1 MRVSLTFGKA
11 LKFVSKNLVIFFSTK
26 FSLLEHVDLSILST
40 FSILAGLVFSLQT
53 LLTNLFIKLLVS
65 KFAYT
70 LTLDNFGG
78 QFVFSRA

>member
-1 MRVSLTFGKA
+1 MRVSLTFGKT
-11 LKFVSKNLVIFFSTK
+11 LKFVSKDLVILFSSK

-40 FSILAGLVFSLQT
+40 FSIFGGLVFSLQT
-53 LLTNLFIKLLVS
+53 LLTNRFIKLLVS
-65 KFAYT
+65 RFAYN

>member
-11 LKFVSKNLVIFFSTK
+11 LKFVRKNLIIFFSTK

-40 FSILAGLVFSLQT
+40 FSIFGGLMFSLQA
-53 LLTNLFIKLLVS
+53 LLTNRFIKLLVS
-65 KFAYT
+65 KFACT

-78 QFVFSRA
+78 QFVFSRS

>member
-1 MRVSLTFGKA
+1 MRVSLTFGKT

-40 FSILAGLVFSLQT
+40 FSIFGGLVFSLQT
-53 LLTNLFIKLLVS
+53 LLTNRFIKLLVS
-65 KFAYT
+65 RFAYN

-78 QFVFSRA
+78 QFVFSKA